1 MNISSINLQIDNM
14 AEGLKYDNG
23 KIKYNLIPI
32 ECIEDLAKILTMGSE
47 KYADNSWQ
55 QVENG
60 EERYF
65 AALMRHLVASR
76 KGDKIDEESGL
87 SHLAHAMCNVV
98 FLLWL
103 EKNKVNDEK
112 KAQDSCYVCH

>member
-1 MNISSINLQIDNM
+1 MG
-14 AEGLKYDNG
+14 EGRKFDREKERYD
-23 KIKYNLIPI
+23 LIPI
-32 ECIEDLAKILTMGSE
+32 ECIEDLAKILTMGSN
-47 KYADNSWQ
+47 KYDANNWQ
-55 QVENG
+55 KLENG

-87 SHLAHAMCNVV
+87 SHLAHVMCNVV

-103 EKNKVNDEK
+103 EKNKVNGENK
-112 KAQDSCYVCH
+112 RSE